1 MIPVSVRSDVP
12 PFQVMEIFKAAT
24 RRQATHGDLLL
35 LCVGQPSTPAPRV
48 VRDAV
53 AAAVETQ
60 SLGYTDPG
68 GNLDLLT
75 AIGAHYRDEYGVEVD
90 PDEVLIS
97 SGSSGG
103 FSTVLLTAFEA
114 GDLIAMTRPGYPA
127 NRSSAL
133 ALGLRVIDVPVD
145 ASTRFQPTVE
155 ALAALPERPRALVV
169 ASPGNPT
176 GTIIEPER
184 LVELA
189 AWCAANDVVL
199 LSDEI
204 YHGISF
210 GTPCVTARQFSDD
223 AIVLGSFSKYY
234 SMTGWRVGW
243 SVLPAN
249 VRARAEVLQANL
261 SICAPAVSQVSAL
274 AALGGPARVEL
285 DEHVARYA
293 RNRDLLLRRLPEL
306 GITRFAPP
314 DGAFYAYVDVSHLT
328 DDSRTWCFET
338 LDRTGVAM
346 APGVDF
352 DLIDGHRF
360 ARLSFCGSTA
370 DLDEAIDR
378 LRAVAL
384 R

>member
-1 MIPVSVRSDVP
+1 MIS
-12 PFQVMEIFKAAT
+12 
-24 RRQATHGDLLL
+24 
-35 LCVGQPSTPAPRV
+35 
-48 VRDAV
+48 
-53 AAAVETQ
+53 
-60 SLGYTDPG
+60 
-68 GNLDLLT
+68 N
-75 AIGAHYRDEYGVEVD
+75 
-90 PDEVLIS
+90 
-97 SGSSGG
+97 GSSGG

-133 ALGLRVIDVPVD
+133 ALGLRVVDVPVD

-155 ALAALPERPRALVV
+155 ALESLTERPRGLVV

-176 GTIIEPER
+176 GTIIDPAR
-184 LVELA
+184 LAELA
-189 AWCAANDVVL
+189 AWCAANEVVL

-210 GTPCVTARQFSDD
+210 GAPCVTARQFSAD
-223 AIVLGSFSKYY
+223 AIVLGSFSKYH

-243 SVLPAN
+243 TVLPAD

-261 SICAPAVSQVSAL
+261 SICAPSVSQVAAL
-274 AALGGPARVEL
+274 AALGEGARGEL
-285 DEHVARYA
+285 ERHVARYA

-328 DDSRTWCFET
+328 DDSRTWCFDV
-338 LDRTGVAM
+338 LDRTGVAI
-346 APGVDF
+346 APGIDF
-352 DLIDGHRF
+352 DLVEGHRF
-360 ARLSFCGSTA
+360 ARLSFCGSTS

-378 LRAVAL
+378 LRAVT

>member
-1 MIPVSVRSDVP
+1 MIPVSGRSDVP

-24 RRQATHGDLLL
+24 KRQATHGDLLL

-53 AAAVETQ
+53 ATAVETQ
-60 SLGYTDPG
+60 GLGYTDPG
-68 GNLDLLT
+68 GNTDLL
-75 AIGAHYRDEYGVEVD
+75 AAVAAHYREAYDVEVD

-97 SGSSGG
+97 NGSSGG

-133 ALGLRVIDVPVD
+133 ALGLRVVDVPVD

-155 ALAALPERPRALVV
+155 ALESLTERPRGLVV

-176 GTIIEPER
+176 GTIIDPAR
-184 LVELA
+184 LAELA
-189 AWCAANDVVL
+189 AWCAANEVVL

-210 GTPCVTARQFSDD
+210 GAPCVTARQFSAD
-223 AIVLGSFSKYY
+223 AIVLGSFSKYH

-243 SVLPAN
+243 TVLPAD

-261 SICAPAVSQVSAL
+261 SICAPSVSQVAAL
-274 AALGGPARVEL
+274 AALGEGARGEL
-285 DEHVARYA
+285 ERHVARYA

-328 DDSRTWCFET
+328 DDSRTWCFDV
-338 LDRTGVAM
+338 LDRTGVAI
-346 APGVDF
+346 APGIDF
-352 DLIDGHRF
+352 DLVEGHRF
-360 ARLSFCGSTA
+360 ARLSFCGSTS

-378 LRAVAL
+378 LRAVT

>member
-1 MIPVSVRSDVP
+1 MIATSARSQVPV
-12 PFQVMEIFKAAT
+12 FQVMEVFKAAT
-24 RRQATHGDLLL
+24 QRQASHGDLLL
-35 LCVGQPSTPAPRV
+35 LCVGQPATPAPGV

-53 AAAVETQ
+53 ARAVQTQ
-60 SLGYTDPG
+60 ALGYTDPG
-68 GNLDLLT
+68 GARNLLH
-75 AIGAHYRDEYGVEVD
+75 AVARHYREAYDVPVD

-97 SGSSGG
+97 NGSSGG
-103 FSTVLLTAFEA
+103 FSTVLLTVFEA
-114 GDLIAMTRPGYPA
+114 GDAIAMTRPGYPA
-127 NRSSAL
+127 NRSTAL
-133 ALGLRVIDVPVD
+133 ALGCRVLEVPVD
-145 ASTRFQPTVE
+145 ETTGFQPTVA
-155 ALAALPERPRALVV
+155 ALEALPEKPRGLVV

-176 GTIIEPER
+176 GTIIDPLR
-184 LVELA
+184 LAELA
-189 AWCAANDVVL
+189 AWCGANDVVL

-210 GTPCVTARQFSDD
+210 GKPCVTARQFSTD
-223 AIVLGSFSKYY
+223 AIVLGSFSKYH

-243 SVLPAN
+243 TVLPAPL
-249 VRARAEVLQANL
+249 RARAETLQANL
-261 SICAPAVSQVSAL
+261 SICAPAVSQVGAL
-274 AALGGPARVEL
+274 HAFDAAATAEL
-285 DEHVARYA
+285 DTHVERYA

-328 DDSRTWCFET
+328 DDSRAWCFEM

-346 APGVDF
+346 APGIDF
-352 DLIDGHRF
+352 DLVDGHRF

-378 LRAVAL
+378 LRAVI